1 MVKRVTL
8 GLIGA
13 GEVAQLIHLPI
24 LHQLSDRFE
33 VVSLYDP
40 SPSVAQMVGAHWGV
54 PHIHTDIES
63 FFSDRV
69 FDAVMVLSPDQY
81 HAEHARMAFAA
92 GLHVFLEKPACLTEA
107 EFSLLNADFERA
119 DRVGM
124 VGYMRCYAPAFQK
137 ARALL
142 PEFGPIRHVRIRD
155 VICEGPWFFGQVTPV
170 VVPEGDIP
178 ADLLDSGRRARRD
191 ALLSVCGADASPS
204 LLRGY
209 EVLTGLGIHAFSA
222 MRVLLGSPVRVIAA
236 HFGATGTEI
245 SIWFDYGNFI
255 ASYECLIDDVAR
267 FESSIEILSNTQS
280 LKVRYD
286 TPYIRN
292 LPAGVTFQETVGAG
306 NRVTEYGPYYQ
317 DPFNAE
323 LIAFYDAVVAGVA
336 PVDRFSN
343 ALADLTLCR
352 QIIEAA
358 KTTMSPA

>member
-1 MVKRVTL
+1 MVRRLTL

-24 LHQLSDRFE
+24 LHQLSDRFD
-33 VVSLYDP
+33 VVSIYDP
-40 SPSVAQMVGAHWGV
+40 SPSVAQAVGRHWGV
-54 PHIHTDIES
+54 PHIHTDIEN
-63 FFSDRV
+63 FFADRV
-69 FDAVMVLSPDQY
+69 FDAVMILSPDQY
-81 HAEHARMAFAA
+81 HAEHARKAFAA

-107 EFSLLNADFERA
+107 EFRPLNEDFERT

-142 PEFGPIRHVRIRD
+142 PELGPIRHVRIRD
-155 VICEGPWFFGQVTPV
+155 VICEGPWFFGQVTSV
-170 VVPEGDIP
+170 AVPDGDI
-178 ADLLDSGRRARRD
+178 LDDMLVAGRQARRD
-191 ALLSVCGADASPS
+191 AILSVCGADAPPS

-222 MRVLLGSPVRVIAA
+222 MRVLLGSPKRVLAA
-236 HFGATGTEI
+236 YFGATGTEI
-245 SIWFDYGNFI
+245 SIWFDYGSFI

-267 FESSIEILSNTQS
+267 FESSIEVLSNTQR
-280 LKVRYD
+280 LQVRYD

-292 LPAGVTFQETVGAG
+292 LPAGVTFQETVGSE

-323 LIAFYDAVVAGVA
+323 LVAFHDAVVTGA
-336 PVDRFSN
+336 PLVDPFSN
-343 ALADLTLCR
+343 ALDDLTLCR
-352 QIIEAA
+352 QIIEVA
-358 KTTMSPA
+358 KASMSPV